1 MVFNGARRKK
11 RGVGND
17 EDEDEDNE
25 DNEDN
30 DDDDDD
36 DDDDDVVA
44 VSCSEWKREENGGRR
59 AGNDAPLAFLLP
71 ADTMSGRISFS
82 AVVTHPPDEG
92 IVFLSKPE
100 LQISD
105 TEPLC
110 RTGF

>member
-36 DDDDDVVA
+36 ESECRQNKHAAKGRVDASQVFSRERHGYIDD
-44 VSCSEWKREENGGRR
+44 
-59 AGNDAPLAFLLP
+59 
-71 ADTMSGRISFS
+71 TS
-82 AVVTHPPDEG
+82 ANK
-92 IVFLSKPE
+92 S
-100 LQISD
+100 S
-105 TEPLC
+105 
-110 RTGF
+110 